1 MIFVLFSRQTLY
13 HVEAH
18 VEPTKG
24 NEFCRVGALCH
35 LHLSIKP
42 AEHALQVN
50 VTTYSLMY
58 EVLAEPSVWAVCGRT
73 AGVVSFASDPEP
85 QTVILDVMPLNSGF
99 LPLPVVRLSK
109 YIPAEFN
116 NVSGTFRGGIICD
129 EILRSFFFQIK

>member
-1 MIFVLFSRQTLY
+1 M
-13 HVEAH
+13 
-18 VEPTKG
+18 G
-24 NEFCRVGALCH
+24 GLCH

-42 AEHALQVN
+42 AGHSLQIN

-116 NVSGTFRGGIICD
+116 SVSGMFGRKLFVKKFLGSFVFR
-129 EILRSFFFQIK
+129 